1 MKYKMKKKIII
12 SLVVILILVASLVGF
27 LVHRRNAIV
36 QIALNDAG
44 LTRSQVYDVDVEREH
59 GVYEV
64 DFETWEREYHYIID
78 ANTKEV
84 LRTGF
89 DY

>member
-1 MKYKMKKKIII
+1 MKKKIII

-44 LTRSQVYDVDVEREH
+44 LARSQVYDVDVEREH

-64 DFETWEREYHYIID
+64 AFETWEREYHYIID